1 MILPGAEPYSH
12 DGGPIGA
19 LLIHG
24 FTGCPQSLRPWAEY
38 LAAAGLTV
46 RMPLLPGHG
55 RTWQE
60 LNATRWPQWYAE
72 VEAAHTELTSRCG
85 QTVVMGLSF
94 GAALA
99 LHLAIE
105 RPDDVRGLV
114 LVNTFV
120 LTTDRRQ
127 VALPALRWITGSV
140 PGVISDIKKPGVTEL
155 GYDRLPLQALYS
167 ATRFQRQLRGALPR
181 LTQPLLLYRSAEDHV
196 VPAAST
202 AYVLRHAGSP
212 DIEEI
217 MLPNSYHVATLDNDA
232 EEIFAGSLA
241 FVRRLAT
248 RQNSTGA
255 SNGPVTPP
263 ESRLD
268 TTHADG

>member
-1 MILPGAEPYSH
+1 
-12 DGGPIGA
+12 
-19 LLIHG
+19 
-24 FTGCPQSLRPWAEY
+24 
-38 LAAAGLTV
+38 
-46 RMPLLPGHG
+46 
-55 RTWQE
+55 
-60 LNATRWPQWYAE
+60 
-72 VEAAHTELTSRCG
+72 
-85 QTVVMGLSF
+85 
-94 GAALA
+94 
-99 LHLAIE
+99 
-105 RPDDVRGLV
+105 
-114 LVNTFV
+114 
-120 LTTDRRQ
+120 
-127 VALPALRWITGSV
+127 
-140 PGVISDIKKPGVTEL
+140 
-155 GYDRLPLQALYS
+155 LQALYS
-167 ATRFQRQLRGALPR
+167 ATRFQRQLREALPR